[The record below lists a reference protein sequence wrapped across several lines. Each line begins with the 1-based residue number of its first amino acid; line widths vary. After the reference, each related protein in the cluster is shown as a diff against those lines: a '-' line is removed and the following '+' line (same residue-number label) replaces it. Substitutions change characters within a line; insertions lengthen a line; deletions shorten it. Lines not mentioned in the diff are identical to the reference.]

1 MNGRAKENEN
11 NEVEMMILILVGEIF
26 TTLFNYNKYI
36 YLKVMGFFF
45 LGLEKNICRLL
56 YG

>member
-45 LGLEKNICRLL
+45 F
-56 YG
+56 